1 MQFIIKISII
11 ILQSC
16 CKFNAFKYFITIQYK
31 IDNEFNYSSLLKNND
46 FYDFRNEFYQKV
58 SNYFKN
64 SKMSSG
70 FQMPEIGDV
79 LTDKY
84 IVTHRIGAGAFGAIF
99 EVQNLENGKLFAVKL
114 ENPKSPS
121 PQLAYEHKLYQM
133 LDAPPGIPRV
143 FECWSEDRFRA
154 MVMDRLGYSLGHYF
168 RTCGKILSMKTVLMC
183 TIQMLCRLEY
193 LHQRSFIHRD
203 IKPDNFVFGVGK
215 YSTTLYMIDLGL
227 AKKYR
232 DLHSFV
238 HINYEEDKGL
248 AGTARYV
255 SINVHLGVEQSCR
268 DDLESVGYVII
279 SLVKG
284 KLPWQG
290 LECASKNEKGD
301 LLSQAKMDTPLEV
314 LCQGLP
320 NEFLNYMT
328 RVRNL
333 RFDER
338 PAYTQLRGLFINLMV
353 KLNFAFDF
361 QYDWVVNRIRRLNLA
376 IQGQGQDASE
386 KMKAKMTTPEEI
398 GERTDETINLNG
410 EIIIPTN
417 PQELMSMAKAHH
429 MKGSKNN
436 FLHPLPFFSI
446 MNEAARFVGL
456 SRLYAAQM
464 TKKTTQSAQNSDENE
479 PDRPLTKE
487 EKRAL
492 INSKIPKPQKLFLL
506 DPRFTTI
513 PTPAEKID
521 FESL

>member
-1 MQFIIKISII
+1 
-11 ILQSC
+11 
-16 CKFNAFKYFITIQYK
+16 
-31 IDNEFNYSSLLKNND
+31 
-46 FYDFRNEFYQKV
+46 
-58 SNYFKN
+58 
-64 SKMSSG
+64 MSTG

-79 LTDKY
+79 INEKY

-121 PQLAYEHKLYQM
+121 PQLQYEYKLYQM
-133 LDAPPGIPRV
+133 LDAPPGIPKAY
-143 FECWSEDRFRA
+143 EYWQEDRFRA
-154 MVMDRLGYSLGHYF
+154 MIMDRLGNSLGHYF

-203 IKPDNFVFGVGK
+203 IKPDNFVFGAGK
-215 YSTTLYMIDLGL
+215 YSSTLYMIDLGL
-227 AKKYR
+227 AKRYR
-232 DLHSFV
+232 DLHTFV

-290 LECASKNEKGD
+290 LEVQSKNEKGD

-320 NEFLNYMT
+320 SEFLNYMT

-338 PAYTQLRGLFINLMV
+338 PPYTQLRGLFIGLMV
-353 KLNFAFDF
+353 KLNYAFDY
-361 QYDWVVNRIRRLNLA
+361 QYDWVVNRIHRLNTA
-376 IQGQGQDASE
+376 IQNQNLGKNGLSPADKKKPSQTVEPKESGDNSNNA
-386 KMKAKMTTPEEI
+386 TEENI
-398 GERTDETINLNG
+398 DLNA
-410 EIIIPTN
+410 ELIIPTS
-417 PQELMSMAKAHH
+417 PQELFSVAKAHH
-429 MKGSKNN
+429 MKGSKTNN

-446 MNEAARFVGL
+446 INEAARFVGI
-456 SRLYAAQM
+456 SKMY
-464 TKKTTQSAQNSDENE
+464 
-479 PDRPLTKE
+479 
-487 EKRAL
+487 EKRMEKSETDAGDAGDAPM
-492 INSKIPKPQKLFLL
+492 SKEKIRELLKSRIPKSQKLFLL
-506 DPRFTTI
+506 DPRCSSVPKNPIQT
-513 PTPAEKID
+513 E
-521 FESL
+521 FETG